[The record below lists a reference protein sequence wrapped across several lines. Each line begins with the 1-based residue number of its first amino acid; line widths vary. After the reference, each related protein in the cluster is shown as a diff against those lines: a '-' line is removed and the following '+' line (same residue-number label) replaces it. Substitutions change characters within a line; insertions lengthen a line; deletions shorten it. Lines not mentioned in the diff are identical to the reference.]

1 MKYLNLIIIFLL
13 LLLPFTAMAET
24 GENNV
29 KVIGVDGKKVA
40 GGIEKS
46 ENFSGPDKS
55 SDIETESSSSLKV
68 TDSGLEAGELMIVN
82 AGKEFAF
89 WIPDMLLEGSYEL
102 SSVGMKEN
110 LSDSKT
116 SQYSLYST
124 NFDPFKKPFVEKIL
138 HKTQRIY
145 YACAVIFICLA
156 YWAFVT
162 QYTTPS
168 VFAKIQEGIAGEESF
183 FDFKA
188 MVTSWGMAITLP
200 YILSYGGKAIIY
212 LRNVFVL
219 NMTATMVQS
228 IVVSSESWIN
238 YFLGNLGKYIN
249 EFQKM
254 MGEYGVYLIISLI
267 FVFSAVIVLLSIF
280 VSLSAAVKVFCIV
293 SVYLLIFVIID
304 ILTLFFITFGI
315 QLGAGYT
322 LIGIVFAVIA
332 GLILLIVPTIWL
344 FFQSKFTRRF
354 VRVGL

>member
-1 MKYLNLIIIFLL
+1 MNYSSLIIIFLL
-13 LLLPFTAMAET
+13 LLLPFTVMADT

-29 KVIGVDGKKVA
+29 SIIGTDGKEVA
-40 GGIEKS
+40 SGIEKS
-46 ENFSGPDKS
+46 ENIS
-55 SDIETESSSSLKV
+55 STSTIDDSTSSEI

-110 LSDSKT
+110 LSDTGS

-124 NFDPFKKPFVEKIL
+124 NLDPFNKPFVEKIL

-145 YACAVIFICLA
+145 NLCAFIFICLA

-162 QYTTPS
+162 QYTTPKI
-168 VFAKIQEGIAGEESF
+168 FAKIQEGIAGEESF

-188 MVTSWGMAITLP
+188 MVTVWGAAILLP
-200 YILSYGGKAIIY
+200 YIITYGSKAVIYIRNII
-212 LRNVFVL
+212 VSG
-219 NMTATMVQS
+219 MTVTMTKS
-228 IVVSSESWIN
+228 IDVSSESWIN
-238 YFLGNLGKYIN
+238 YFISNLGKYIN
-249 EFQKM
+249 EFEKLV
-254 MGEYGVYLIISLI
+254 GEYGVYLIISLI

-280 VSLSAAVKVFCIV
+280 VSLSTAVKVFCVV
-293 SVYLLIFVIID
+293 SLYLIIFVIID

-322 LIGIVFAVIA
+322 LVGIVFAVVV
-332 GLILLIVPTIWL
+332 GLGLLIVPTIWL
-344 FFQSKFTRRF
+344 FFQSRFTRRF
-354 VRVGL
+354 ISAGL